1 MNLDFDLFVSGS
13 PNGDQRWPNNS
24 EDMFCKQFFALETDT
39 SNECDFFIEVRTS
52 PEGQRCCYY
61 SYVHRK
67 DVFGL
72 VNGNKRKGAYFAM
85 ILRFKG
91 IYCNTPR
98 NIYSLMDMVYRNKIE
113 GSIIEKTSTGESYLV
128 ESFAS
133 KNDKLREIENLF
145 ASQLSVIV
153 NNLKPLD
160 SSFALSQSG
169 KIISYNLYEKDD
181 AIIMEALRKHLKV
194 HLLAFANDQSGV
206 IEGFKSQ
213 LSSKD
218 KTLTDLNTKYANLL
232 TEKQNIESSFNDYKN
247 NAEARFKGYQQRID
261 SLEQEKHNL
270 LGQIDELKAQL
281 QGVDQ
286 LPELHEWILEYA
298 RKNGVSGEAS
308 HQGDHP
314 GSGDIRERREELVDN
329 RSLYYYIH
337 RYWPY
342 LAALII
348 VVLVILLVIKL
359 FVPGKPGGMTSEERQ
374 QYELQINTL
383 SSRNEELGIKVADL
397 KDSLTN
403 ATEML
408 NGIKDAVGGGNKS
421 SIIVPYSRLRVD
433 VTPLNGTSDYNI
445 VPAILPDLVS
455 WKIKEGSDLATK
467 NGPYKLIGKKSGT
480 IKIVL
485 VTSGGEELSN
495 TARDVKVNLQ

>member
-1 MNLDFDLFVSGS
+1 MKLDVDLFVSGS

-39 SNECDFFIEVRTS
+39 SKECDFFIEVRTS
-52 PEGQRCCYY
+52 PEGQRCGYY

-91 IYCNTPR
+91 IFCNTPR

-113 GSIIEKTSTGESYLV
+113 DSIIEKTSTGESYLV

-160 SSFALSQSG
+160 SSFASSQSG

-218 KTLTDLNTKYANLL
+218 KTLNDLNTKYAELL
-232 TEKQNIESSFNDYKN
+232 TEKQSIESSFNDYKN
-247 NAEARFKGYQQRID
+247 KAESRYKGYQQRID
-261 SLEQEKHNL
+261 SLEQEKQSL
-270 LGQIDELKAQL
+270 LGQIDELRAQL
-281 QGVDQ
+281 QEVDQ
-286 LPELHEWILEYA
+286 LPALHEWILEYA
-298 RKNGVSGEAS
+298 RKNGIGKGPSHGDNDEVSDTGRGRWLTS
-308 HQGDHP
+308 
-314 GSGDIRERREELVDN
+314 SWIK
-329 RSLYYYIH
+329 SLKK
-337 RYWPY
+337 YWPY
-342 LAALII
+342 FAAIIIVILII
-348 VVLVILLVIKL
+348 LLFLKL
-359 FVPGKPGGMTSEERQ
+359 FVPSNPDKVSKSAKQ
-374 QYELQINTL
+374 QYELRIDELSSSNSKLTAQIN
-383 SSRNEELGIKVADL
+383 DL
-397 KDSLTN
+397 KDSLDKANTI
-403 ATEML
+403 L
-408 NGIKDAVGGGNKS
+408 IGIKGVVSDKNGGGVGSNTVTLS
-421 SIIVPYSRLRVD
+421 SIIRAD
-433 VTPLNGTSDYNI
+433 VEPISNGTIIGTAQI
-445 VPAILPDLVS
+445 VPMTTGLT
-455 WKIKEGSDLATK
+455 WKIKEGNEYAQQ
-467 NGPYKLIGKKSGT
+467 KKSSLTVTQNGT

-485 VTSGGEELSN
+485 VTSNGVEIPGTERQLK
-495 TARDVKVNLQ
+495 VKKQ

>member
-1 MNLDFDLFVSGS
+1 MNLDFDLFISGS

-72 VNGNKRKGAYFAM
+72 VNGNKRKGAYFAL

-91 IYCNTPR
+91 IFCNTPR
-98 NIYSLMDMVYRNKIE
+98 NIYFLMDMVYRNKIE

-145 ASQLSVIV
+145 ASQLAVIV

-160 SSFALSQSG
+160 SSFASSQSG

-181 AIIMEALRKHLKV
+181 ATIMDTLRKHLKV
-194 HLLAFANDQSGV
+194 HLLAFTNDQSGI
-206 IEGFKSQ
+206 IEGFKTQ
-213 LSSKD
+213 LLSKD
-218 KTLTDLNTKYANLL
+218 KTFNELNTKYANLL
-232 TEKQNIESSFNDYKN
+232 KEKQGIESSFNEYKN
-247 NAEARFKGYQQRID
+247 KAEARYQGYQQRIAA
-261 SLEQEKHNL
+261 LEQEKQSL
-270 LGQIDELKAQL
+270 LGQIDKLRAQL
-281 QGVDQ
+281 QEAGQ
-286 LPELHEWILEYA
+286 LPKLHEWILEYA
-298 RKNGVSGEAS
+298 RKNGGNEAS
-308 HQGDHP
+308 SHHGVSF
-314 GSGDIRERREELVDN
+314 GSVDNRERREELVDK
-329 RSLYYYIH
+329 RSLDYYIH
-337 RYWPY
+337 KYWPY

-383 SSRNEELGIKVADL
+383 SSRNEELGIKVEDL

-433 VTPLNGTSDYNI
+433 VTQLNGTPNYNI
-445 VPAILPDLVS
+445 VPSISPDLVS
-455 WKIKEGSDLATK
+455 WKIIEGSNLATKEGS
-467 NGPYKLIGKKSGT
+467 YKLSGKKSGK

-495 TARDVKVNLQ
+495 TVREVNVNLQ

>member
-113 GSIIEKTSTGESYLV
+113 GSIIEKTSTGESYLI

-213 LSSKD
+213 LLSKD
-218 KTLTDLNTKYANLL
+218 KTLNELKTKYAKLL

-281 QGVDQ
+281 QK
-286 LPELHEWILEYA
+286 LHELHEWILEYA
-298 RKNGVSGEAS
+298 RKNGISKGPSHDDNDGVSDKDRGRWAKS
-308 HQGDHP
+308 FKK
-314 GSGDIRERREELVDN
+314 
-329 RSLYYYIH
+329 
-337 RYWPY
+337 YWPFFT
-342 LAALII
+342 AIII
-348 VVLVILLVIKL
+348 VILVILLFLKL
-359 FVPGKPGGMTSEERQ
+359 FVPSNPDKVSKGAIQ
-374 QYELQINTL
+374 QYELRIDELSSSNSKLTAQITDLRDSLDKANIILSGIKGVVSDTNGGGVGANTVTL
-383 SSRNEELGIKVADL
+383 SSIIRADVEPISNETITGTAQ
-397 KDSLTN
+397 
-403 ATEML
+403 
-408 NGIKDAVGGGNKS
+408 
-421 SIIVPYSRLRVD
+421 IVPKTTGL
-433 VTPLNGTSDYNI
+433 T
-445 VPAILPDLVS
+445 
-455 WKIKEGSDLATK
+455 WKIKEGNEYAQK
-467 NGPYKLIGKKSGT
+467 NNSTLTVTQNGT

-485 VTSGGEELSN
+485 VTSKGVEISGTEREL
-495 TARDVKVNLQ
+495 KVNKK